1 MKGDFSFYFL
11 FGVVILSHQY
21 AIDTI
26 YLIFERLSLHI
37 YILQTS
43 NHNDILWS
51 PSAIKVMTRSLSKKK
66 KSNDTEKRRRPQSLI
81 EDWKRWY
88 ILSECSIIILLSTA
102 SNYCNLAIFNF
113 LFFFE
118 KVYIQLDEDWKL
130 TSRIR
135 LYKSICKLKMI
146 YLYTCYIEQYYTCIF
161 LKSGEVCMGDIMISA
176 AW

>member
-1 MKGDFSFYFL
+1 MKGSHYIFTFFKLAIIMTYCDHRVQL
-11 FGVVILSHQY
+11 KWWHGVSQ
-21 AIDTI
+21 
-26 YLIFERLSLHI
+26 
-37 YILQTS
+37 
-43 NHNDILWS
+43 
-51 PSAIKVMTRSLSKKK
+51 KK

-118 KVYIQLDEDWKL
+118 KVYIQLDEDWKV